1 MGAGLVVE
9 DAFAAGVVLPMAA
22 LILICLSRARG
33 NTSTS
38 NFCEFQR
45 RFYDYIIVDV
55 PSLIM
60 CSGYF
65 GWLYFEAKNSG
76 GEQFQGPAAAP
87 SNPPRPQAQ
96 RNILL

>member
-1 MGAGLVVE
+1 
-9 DAFAAGVVLPMAA
+9 MAA

-45 RFYDYIIVDV
+45 RFYGYIIVDAAA
-55 PSLIM
+55 LIM

-65 GWLYFEAKNSG
+65 GWLCAKRKIQVESSFRG
-76 GEQFQGPAAAP
+76 LPLLQV
-87 SNPPRPQAQ
+87 NPPRPQAQ